1 MIEEKAQE
9 LGRLIGQG
17 EEFRALQRAREGMA
31 DHKDL
36 DGRLQQL
43 DKLAGQLEQRMAAGE
58 QPEQGD
64 QAEYERLLGEI
75 QSDARYQQLV
85 AAQSN
90 FDKLML
96 RVQEQIME
104 GMRKGADSRIITL
117 G

>member
-9 LGRLIGQG
+9 IGRLIGQG

-31 DHKDL
+31 GHEDL
-36 DGRLQQL
+36 DDRLQRL
-43 DKLAGQLEQRMAAGE
+43 DKLAGQLEQRLAAGE

-75 QSDARYQQLV
+75 QGDPRYQQLV
-85 AAQSN
+85 SAQSN

>member
-1 MIEEKAQE
+1 VIDENAQE

-17 EEFRALQRAREGMA
+17 DEYRALQRAREGMT

-36 DGRLQQL
+36 EERLKEL
-43 DKLAGQLEQRMAAGE
+43 DTLASELEQRLAAGT
-58 QPEQGD
+58 QPEQ
-64 QAEYERLLGEI
+64 AEQDRYERLLGQI
-75 QSDARYQQLV
+75 QGDSRYQLLV

-104 GMRKGADSRIITL
+104 GMRKGAEGRIITL